1 MNVIDTWKLDKIGR
15 IASQTIKE
23 YTDILSRALID
34 TAMRKTMSIDSLAAS
49 IEINSNII
57 CMSRRIEKDGTLI
70 SSLSQDVHPGSIHTK
85 EYMIKQEQVR
95 CIWCSRVNL
104 IKRKTNMKYIECDR
118 GFCKKR
124 YCWGIMLCM
133 VVYQTNLK

>member
-104 IKRKTNMKYIECDR
+104 IKRKTTMK
-118 GFCKKR
+118 
-124 YCWGIMLCM
+124 
-133 VVYQTNLK
+133 